1 MERHPQSQKAGSLK
15 ALLFLYAK
23 NPQLQV
29 YLGVSAFF
37 LSVLFIW
44 SAMDLGNLI
53 ADRAEPSLQ
62 MVQKNNGAESKE
74 SSSTGMS
81 HSLTSSQSHA
91 EIEPPA
97 SLINNLAK
105 AEFSK
110 LYEKQED
117 AGLVAHEFPKSLGHL
132 DVPNKKQTFFRT
144 LIPSIIIALK
154 EVETERDR
162 LLALVQKISFQPM
175 MTLSEK
181 QTYWQNTLDSDEI
194 EFLRNTAKKYRSNEV
209 SELLRKVK
217 GYPVSLILAQGAIES
232 SWGTSRFVVQGNNV
246 FGVWTWGERG
256 IVPSARDEGKT
267 HKVAVY
273 DSILDSVRGYILN
286 LNRHYAYNDLRKYRE
301 TTSDSLV
308 LAEGLWAYSERRK
321 EYVNDVK
328 DVIESNNLQYF
339 DTVNVTISSE
349 NETPFSKN
357 TNQLAD
363 IVIEKTSI
371 SPPS

>member
-81 HSLTSSQSHA
+81 HSLTSRQSHA

-117 AGLVAHEFPKSLGHL
+117 AGLVAHKFPKYLGHL

-339 DTVNVTISSE
+339 DTVNVTISSG
-349 NETPFSKN
+349 NETPFSEN
-357 TNQLAD
+357 SNQLAD
-363 IVIEKTSI
+363 IVSEKTSI
-371 SPPS
+371 SPSS

>member
-1 MERHPQSQKAGSLK
+1 
-15 ALLFLYAK
+15 
-23 NPQLQV
+23 
-29 YLGVSAFF
+29 
-37 LSVLFIW
+37 
-44 SAMDLGNLI
+44 
-53 ADRAEPSLQ
+53 EPSLQ
-62 MVQKNNGAESKE
+62 MVQKNNGPESKE
-74 SSSTGMS
+74 YSSSGRP
-81 HSLTSSQSHA
+81 HLLTSHQGQE
-91 EIEPPA
+91 EIKPPA
-97 SLINNLAK
+97 GLVNTLAK
-105 AEFSK
+105 TEFSN
-110 LYEKQED
+110 LYEKQEY
-117 AGLVAHEFPKSLGHL
+117 AGLVAQKFPKYLVHL
-132 DVPNKKQTFFRT
+132 DVPNKKDTFFRT
-144 LIPSIIIALK
+144 LLPSIIIALK
-154 EVETERDR
+154 EVETERSR

-181 QTYWQNTLDSDEI
+181 QTYWQNTLDNDEI
-194 EFLRNTAKKYRSNEV
+194 EFLLNTAKKYRSNEV

-328 DVIESNNLQYF
+328 DVIEANNLQYF
-339 DTVNVTISSE
+339 DTVNLTISSE
-349 NETPFSKN
+349 NQTPFPASS
-357 TNQLAD
+357 NQVAD
-363 IVIEKTSI
+363 IMTEKTS
-371 SPPS
+371 SLPSS